1 MSDCLQF
8 ADKPLN
14 KTNLALS
21 FVPSDQLYSK
31 LWENRTCELLE
42 KIQARSEYR
51 RCTYYSAAIIR
62 IA

>member
-42 KIQARSEYR
+42 KNPSQIGVSEVY
-51 RCTYYSAAIIR
+51 IL
-62 IA
+62 